1 MGPLVQI
8 VGAMLV
14 LGAFIL
20 AQLRL
25 VTPQAQL
32 YLALNAVGAT
42 VLAVDAFLEQQ
53 WGFLLLEGAWAAVS
67 LLGLARGLRGRA
79 TPAT

>member
-14 LGAFIL
+14 LGAFVL

-32 YLALNAVGAT
+32 YLALNAAGAT

-67 LLGLARGLRGRA
+67 LLGLLRGLRGTP
-79 TPAT
+79 TPAI